1 METVI
6 YLKTSKVFGYQA
18 NGLPK
23 IEKSTVKLESI
34 RAFPNF
40 IRHINAN
47 KYTETPI
54 VEKVIEIANGK
65 TNEIDVSLY
74 QDIVNKA
81 LKKPASKENVDY
93 KKLAED
99 QEKELLN
106 QADEIALFKERFAK
120 LEAKINVNSS
130 EERELLE
137 QKANELNITFRSS
150 IGDKKLLAK
159 IQEIEQ
165 DFEV

>member
-6 YLKTSKVFGYQA
+6 YLKTSKVFGYHG

-23 IEKSTVKLESI
+23 IEKSTVKLESV

-40 IRHINAN
+40 IRHISAN
-47 KYTETPI
+47 KYTENPI
-54 VEKVIEIANGK
+54 VEKVIEIENGK
-65 TNEIDVSLY
+65 INEIDVSLY
-74 QDIVNKA
+74 QDIINKA
-81 LKKPASKENVDY
+81 LKKETLKNDTDY

-99 QEKELLN
+99 QAAK
-106 QADEIALFKERFAK
+106 IALLEEKFSK
-120 LEAKINVNSS
+120 LEAKSNNESS
-130 EERELLE
+130 EENELSNIRESLE

-159 IQEIEQ
+159 IQEIEP
-165 DFEV
+165 DFKL

>member
-6 YLKTSKVFGYQA
+6 YLKTSKVFGYHG

-23 IEKSTVKLESI
+23 IEKSTVKLESV

-40 IRHINAN
+40 IRHISAN
-47 KYTETPI
+47 KYTENPI
-54 VEKVIEIANGK
+54 VEKVIEIENGK
-65 TNEIDVSLY
+65 INEIDVSLY
-74 QDIVNKA
+74 QDIINKA
-81 LKKPASKENVDY
+81 LKKETLKNDTDY

-99 QEKELLN
+99 QAAK
-106 QADEIALFKERFAK
+106 IALLEEKFSK
-120 LEAKINVNSS
+120 LEAKSNNESS
-130 EERELLE
+130 EENELSNIRELLE

>member
-6 YLKTSKVFGYQA
+6 YLKTSKVFGYHG

-23 IEKSTVKLESI
+23 IEKSTVKLESV

-40 IRHINAN
+40 IRHISAN
-47 KYTETPI
+47 KYTENPI
-54 VEKVIEIANGK
+54 VEKVIEIENGK
-65 TNEIDVSLY
+65 INEIGVSLY
-74 QDIVNKA
+74 QDIINKA
-81 LKKPASKENVDY
+81 LKTETLKNDTDY
-93 KKLAED
+93 KKLAE
-99 QEKELLN
+99 E
-106 QADEIALFKERFAK
+106 QAAKIALLEEKFNK
-120 LEAKINVNSS
+120 LEAKSNNESS
-130 EERELLE
+130 EENELSNIRELLE

>member
-6 YLKTSKVFGYQA
+6 YLKTSKVFGYHS

-23 IEKSTVKLESI
+23 IEKSTVKLESV

-40 IRHINAN
+40 IRHISAN
-47 KYTETPI
+47 KYTENPI
-54 VEKVIEIANGK
+54 VEKVIEIENGK
-65 TNEIDVSLY
+65 INEIDASLY
-74 QDIVNKA
+74 QDIINKA
-81 LKKPASKENVDY
+81 LKTETLKNDTDY

-99 QEKELLN
+99 QAAK
-106 QADEIALFKERFAK
+106 IALLEEKFSK
-120 LEAKINVNSS
+120 LEAKSNNESS
-130 EERELLE
+130 EENELSNIRELLE

>member
-6 YLKTSKVFGYQA
+6 YLKTSKVFGYHG

-23 IEKSTVKLESI
+23 IEKSTVKLESV

-40 IRHINAN
+40 IRHISAN
-47 KYTETPI
+47 KYTENPI
-54 VEKVIEIANGK
+54 VEKVIEIENGK
-65 TNEIDVSLY
+65 INEIDVSLY
-74 QDIVNKA
+74 QDIINKA
-81 LKKPASKENVDY
+81 LKKETLKNDTDY